1 MSACAYE
8 RMSRRNPENDECHF
22 FTESDIGIDQNQIKN
37 GDRIN
42 CLILPPRP
50 VETDKFELPP
60 FLRGEEENT
69 GSGYTRLTYAVPRVH
84 LHLPVRQG
92 ELRWRVSRIHI
103 NGSYF
108 GSDETAKLD
117 AEARYLGRSI
127 FLDLLASLEMV
138 FRSPTPKVDDSKS
151 EFFPTNG

>member
-1 MSACAYE
+1 MSACVYE

-60 FLRGEEENT
+60 FLRGEEENP
-69 GSGYTRLTYAVPRVH
+69 GYKRLIYEVPTM
-84 LHLPVRQG
+84 RQG
-92 ELRWRVSRIHI
+92 FRWRVSRIHI
-103 NGSYF
+103 KGSYF
-108 GSDETAKLD
+108 GSDADAVLD

-138 FRSPTPKVDDSKS
+138 FQSPTPQD
-151 EFFPTNG
+151 